1 MKIII
6 NVANMN
12 KKNFLGKKQIQQP
25 LFWSLTLEHYTFCY
39 AGVYLVVTY
48 FFAPL
53 RAETFMKIR
62 KLLPSMS
69 QGLV

>member
-12 KKNFLGKKQIQQP
+12 KRISWEKNKIQQP

-48 FFAPL
+48 FFPLL